1 MISKNIMFKLLF
13 LVALPLAIPVLFG
26 SNSSAYPFPEDE
38 AYCHDDAVSY
48 INRKHPY
55 HYKNPLYPYAST
67 YAKRFNYC
75 LRNIQSLK
83 EEDRRIE
90 ERLERSV
97 EEGRRK
103 RAEYDARQ
111 RRIQEEKD
119 ARIQNMVDNAEDLFR

>member
-1 MISKNIMFKLLF
+1 MTSKNIMFKLLF
-13 LVALPLAIPVLFG
+13 LVVLPLAAPVLFG

-55 HYKNPLYPYAST
+55 HYKNPSYPYASE

-75 LRNIQSLK
+75 LRNIQSIKEDYRRK
-83 EEDRRIE
+83 EERMERRIE
-90 ERLERSV
+90 E
-97 EEGRRK
+97 GRRR